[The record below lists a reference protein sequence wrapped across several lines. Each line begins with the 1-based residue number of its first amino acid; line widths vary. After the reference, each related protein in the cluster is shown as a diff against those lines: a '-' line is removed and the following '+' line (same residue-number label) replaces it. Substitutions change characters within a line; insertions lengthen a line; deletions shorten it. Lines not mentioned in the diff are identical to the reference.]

1 MGKKLFTLLF
11 IGALLTCSLGAHAS
25 SPLPAATAPA
35 STQECAW
42 SAWSGTTSCAILCH
56 SVNAPNVLVTQI
68 NTHLS
73 NTPMPHIHAVEK
85 SHVESLKKQRQLFA
99 ARLGDATDTDKAR
112 HYIFALRR
120 ILR

>member
-11 IGALLTCSLGAHAS
+11 IGLLLVGGLGARGEA
-25 SPLPAATAPA
+25 LPDITAPTDTPA
-35 STQECAW
+35 CAW
-42 SAWSGTTSCAILCH
+42 NAWSGTSGCAILCH

-85 SHVESLKKQRQLFA
+85 SHVENLKKQRQLFA
-99 ARLGDATDTDKAR
+99 ARLGDATDTDMAR